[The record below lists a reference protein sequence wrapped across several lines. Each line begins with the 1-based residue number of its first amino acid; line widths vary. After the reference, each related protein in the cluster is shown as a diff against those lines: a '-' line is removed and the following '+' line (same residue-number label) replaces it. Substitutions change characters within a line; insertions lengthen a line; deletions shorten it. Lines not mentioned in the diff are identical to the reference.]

1 MRRLILL
8 AWFVAASAQA
18 LPEAVRSGEPGWRQW
33 GSGEMTWF
41 GISLYRATL
50 WVAGAGADPGNL
62 PENSSIALQ
71 LEYRRDI
78 PRERLVQSSL
88 DEMRR
93 LGADEA
99 QLARWASDLQ
109 RVFPDVKE
117 GDSIVGVHHP
127 GRGASFYHRGLAS
140 GEVADAE
147 FARRFFA
154 IWLDPESRSP
164 SLRAALLKRPPG

>member
-8 AWFVAASAQA
+8 ALFVAASAQA
-18 LPEAVRSGEPGWRQW
+18 LPEVVRTGDLGWRQW

-50 WVAGAGADPGNL
+50 WVAGADPENLPGNG
-62 PENSSIALQ
+62 PIALQ
-71 LEYRRDI
+71 LDYRRDI

-99 QLARWASDLQ
+99 QLARWASDLR

-127 GRGASFYHRGLAS
+127 GRGASFYHRGQAS

-154 IWLDPESRSP
+154 IWLDPETRSP
-164 SLRAALLKRPPG
+164 SLRASLLKRPEG

>member
-18 LPEAVRSGEPGWRQW
+18 LPEAVRAGEPGWRQW

-50 WVAGAGADPGNL
+50 WVAGADPDIMPGNR
-62 PENSSIALQ
+62 PIALQ
-71 LEYRRDI
+71 LDYRRDI
-78 PRERLVQSSL
+78 PRERLVQSSV

-99 QLARWASDLQ
+99 QLARWAIELR

-117 GDSIVGVHHP
+117 GDSIVGVHYP
-127 GRGASFYHRGLAS
+127 GRGASFYHRGQAS

-147 FARRFFA
+147 FGRRFFA

-164 SLRAALLKRPPG
+164 SLRAALLKRPQG

>member
-8 AWFVAASAQA
+8 AFFVAASAQA
-18 LPEAVRSGEPGWRQW
+18 LPEAVRAGESGWRQW

-50 WVAGAGADPGNL
+50 WVAGADPGNL
-62 PENSSIALQ
+62 PGSRPSALQ
-71 LEYRRDI
+71 LDYRRDI

-99 QLARWASDLQ
+99 QLARWAPDLR

-117 GDSIVGVHHP
+117 GDSIVGVHYP
-127 GRGASFYHRGLAS
+127 GRGASFYHRGQAS

-154 IWLDPESRSP
+154 IWLDPDSRSP
-164 SLRAALLKRPPG
+164 SLRAALLKRPQG

>member
-8 AWFVAASAQA
+8 ALFIAASAQA
-18 LPEAVRSGEPGWRQW
+18 LPEAVRAGDPGWRQW

-50 WVAGAGADPGNL
+50 WVAGAGTDPENL
-62 PENSSIALQ
+62 PDTGGKGPIALQ
-71 LEYRRDI
+71 LDYQRDI
-78 PRERLVQSSL
+78 SRDRLVQSSL

-99 QLARWASDLQ
+99 QLARWATDLR

-117 GDSIVGVHHP
+117 GDSIVGVHP
-127 GRGASFYHRGLAS
+127 SGSWCEFLSSRASQR
-140 GEVADAE
+140 
-147 FARRFFA
+147 
-154 IWLDPESRSP
+154 
-164 SLRAALLKRPPG
+164 